1 MAGDKARLFAGLEV
15 PPDRLEAL
23 DEALA
28 DLQLSGSDLRFV
40 KLENQHVTLK
50 FFGWLGPEEADAA
63 GRMMKEVAASHRQGP
78 LALSDLGAFP
88 SFRRVR
94 ILWAGVE
101 DPSGTTTGVAEAL
114 DAGAAGFGVARE
126 ERSFRPHL
134 TLARSKRPRPLEH
147 LPQVPPEARRTFDFG
162 ELVLFKSHLSSA
174 GARYEVIHR
183 FVLG

>member
-1 MAGDKARLFAGLEV
+1 MAGDKARLFAALEV
-15 PPDRLEAL
+15 PRDRLEAL
-23 DEALA
+23 NETLA
-28 DLQLSGSDLRFV
+28 DLKRSSSDLRFV

-50 FFGWLGPEEADAA
+50 FFGWLGPDETDAA
-63 GRMMKEVAASHRQGP
+63 GRMMKEVAGSHAPGP
-78 LALSDLGAFP
+78 LALTDLGAFP
-88 SFRRVR
+88 SLRRVR
-94 ILWAGVE
+94 VLWSGVE
-101 DPSGTTTGVAEAL
+101 DPSGTTSAVAEAL

-162 ELVLFKSHLSSA
+162 ELVLFRSHLSSV

-183 FVLG
+183 HLLG

>member
-23 DEALA
+23 DDALA
-28 DLQLSGSDLRFV
+28 DLKRTRSDLRFV

-50 FFGWLGPEEADAA
+50 FFGWLGPDEADAA
-63 GRMMKEVAASHRQGP
+63 GRLMKGVASSRSP
-78 LALSDLGAFP
+78 ERLALTDLGAFP
-88 SFRRVR
+88 SLRRVR
-94 ILWAGVE
+94 VLWAGVD
-101 DPSGTTTGVAEAL
+101 DPSGTTTAVAEAL
-114 DAGAAGFGVARE
+114 DVGAAGFGVARE

-162 ELVLFKSHLSSA
+162 GLVLFRSHLSSA
-174 GARYEVIHR
+174 GARYEVIDR
-183 FVLG
+183 YVLG